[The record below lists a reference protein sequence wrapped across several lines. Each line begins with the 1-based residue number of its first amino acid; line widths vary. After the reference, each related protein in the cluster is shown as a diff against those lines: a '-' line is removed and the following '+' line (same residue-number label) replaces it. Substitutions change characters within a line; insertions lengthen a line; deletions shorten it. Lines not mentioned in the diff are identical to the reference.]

1 MTPTNHEPPQGKASS
16 LQAEEPTPVPTI
28 WLCPHVSNTL
38 EQVRTLF
45 LYKPP
50 DAKHGYQEWTRT
62 CGRPCYRNISTHV
75 VHYLTEPPAL
85 AVRNLIRL
93 FEMEKVCNRINAL
106 KSRTT
111 ADHLHTAISNL
122 RFLRLPL
129 CKHLCLSDLL
139 AGRTLPLPNDVLT
152 QGLRCGC
159 PDAANLSSP
168 RFRHFLSCRMYTVCQ
183 ACHIEGS
190 YTAVALIATEGK
202 YDAAKLSLV
211 LDVWRELGCAM
222 DESDPGWKCH
232 ALSSSTM
239 ADVQEDWV
247 RWTQFANSKR
257 PQWKTSC
264 EASTSTG
271 LGFLDRV
278 RKFLEM

>member
-1 MTPTNHEPPQGKASS
+1 MTPTKHEPPQGKASS

-38 EQVRTLF
+38 EQARTLF

-50 DAKHGYQEWTRT
+50 DAKHGYEERIRT
-62 CGRPCYRNISTHV
+62 CGEPCYLNIDNRV

-85 AVRNLIRL
+85 AVRNFIRL
-93 FEMEKVCNRINAL
+93 FEIEEVRDYVNAL

-111 ADHLHTAISNL
+111 VDHLHTAISNL
-122 RFLRLPL
+122 RFLRWPL

-139 AGRTLPLPNDVLT
+139 AGKTLPLPNDVIR
-152 QGLRCGC
+152 GRCRGGC
-159 PDAANLSSP
+159 PDGAIPSSP
-168 RFRHFLSCRMYTVCQ
+168 RFRHLLSCRVYTVCQ

-190 YTAVALIATEGK
+190 YTAVALVAVVGK
-202 YDAAKLSLV
+202 SDAAKVSLV

-232 ALSSSTM
+232 ALSSSTL

-247 RWTQFANSKR
+247 RWVQFANSKR
-257 PQWKTSC
+257 PRWKTSG
-264 EASTSTG
+264 EASTRIG

-278 RKFLEM
+278 RKFLEI